1 MLDPRRLQVL
11 AAAVQEQSLARA
23 ARLLGITPSAASQA
37 IAALEAQTGTPLLVR
52 SARGVRPTPA
62 GERLAAHGRA
72 VIAQLEQAEDE
83 LSEVIGSTLR
93 LAAFPTA
100 MATLVPDAVARLRG
114 AHPEIACQLLELEPD
129 AARVALRDGSVD
141 VALVSHSALA
151 FPDDRP
157 GWHVE
162 HLRDEQ
168 MLLAVPRE
176 HPRAE
181 TARIDLR
188 AARDDD
194 WILQAAGSPCQQ
206 IMLRA
211 CGDAGFAPRVVAAC
225 SDYRSMLRLV
235 ATGAGVALVPEL
247 ATEHMPLD
255 GIRLLPLRRPAL
267 RRINALLRSDR
278 PRSPAVSALLEQLG
292 AGGRQETS

>member
-11 AAAVQEQSLARA
+11 AAAVQEQSLARG
-23 ARLLGITPSAASQA
+23 ARVLGITPSAASQA
-37 IAALEAQTGTPLLVR
+37 IAALEAQTGTALLVR
-52 SARGVRPTPA
+52 SPRGVRPTPA

-72 VIAQLEQAEDE
+72 VLAQLEQAEAE
-83 LSEVIGSTLR
+83 LSGVTGSTVR

-100 MATLVPDAVARLRG
+100 MATMVPRAVAVLRR
-114 AHPEIACQLLELEPD
+114 ARPEITCQLVELEPD
-129 AARVALRDGSVD
+129 AAREALRDGSVEL
-141 VALVSHSALA
+141 ALVSHSALA

-168 MLLAVPRE
+168 MLLAVPRQ
-176 HPRAE
+176 HPRADA
-181 TARIDLR
+181 ARVDLR
-188 AARDDD
+188 AVRDDD
-194 WILQAAGSPCQQ
+194 WILQAPGSPCQQ

-211 CGDAGFAPRVVAAC
+211 CGEAGFAPRVVASC

-255 GIRLLPLRRPAL
+255 DVRLLPLRRPAL
-267 RRINALLRSDR
+267 RRINALLRADR
-278 PRSPAVSALLEQLG
+278 RRSPAVSALLEELG
-292 AGGRQETS
+292 AGRAQETS